1 MARQIGKRP
10 SSSGTGGSGRDPVI
24 GLMTSP
30 RAVRRK
36 PVTVPPTATPRTI
49 EERLF
54 AKAKAADGQDHADQR
69 DLGEMSR
76 EELRAALSGER

>member
-36 PVTVPPTATPRTI
+36 PVTVPPTATPRTHRRAAHRQGK
-49 EERLF
+49 ERLPM
-54 AKAKAADGQDHADQR
+54 ARITRTSATLVK
-69 DLGEMSR
+69 
-76 EELRAALSGER
+76 